1 VNRTEKLRA
10 TDAAASLREMSGHI
24 KGFLVSGSDMKVLS
38 HEPKHQ
44 FLVDV
49 ANLIT
54 PSNWNVF
61 IDQKDR
67 RWKPGVLNIWLWI
80 HEYDGDDDPE
90 DEWIGKVHSPQRYY
104 RISFFAKMDIRAA
117 KALRRFGDGVV
128 ASCEI
133 WLREEWLGLETL
145 VHELAHVAVQ
155 RYSAWKQ
162 GAHRHPDLELAF
174 CAEEEKHGPLFQRFY
189 RTMIKRAER
198 YLCQELDG
206 NRAELRIY
214 ESFSPPGT
222 V

>member
-1 VNRTEKLRA
+1 
-10 TDAAASLREMSGHI
+10 LREMSGHI

-44 FLVDV
+44 ALLDV

-67 RWKPGVLNIWLWI
+67 KWKPGVLNIWLWL
-80 HEYDGDDDPE
+80 HEYNGDDDPE

-145 VHELAHVAVQ
+145 VHVLAHVAVQ
-155 RYSAWKQ
+155 RYSARKQ

-198 YLCQELDG
+198 YLCRELTENWG
-206 NRAELRIY
+206 ELRVY
-214 ESFSPPGT
+214 ESSSPPQK
-222 V
+222 VRP